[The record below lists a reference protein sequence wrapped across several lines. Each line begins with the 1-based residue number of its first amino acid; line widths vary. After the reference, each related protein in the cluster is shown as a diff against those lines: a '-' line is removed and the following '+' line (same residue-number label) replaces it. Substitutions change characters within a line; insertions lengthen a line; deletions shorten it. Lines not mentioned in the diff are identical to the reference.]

1 MQLFEFVK
9 NPPVLILSTKSD
21 SKDHKSQLFQKPYT
35 TSGFLERTSN
45 ELVVLYGRL
54 LDFFKNIEN
63 CDYIPKPALWVFE
76 NYGFES

>member
-1 MQLFEFVK
+1 
-9 NPPVLILSTKSD
+9 
-21 SKDHKSQLFQKPYT
+21 
-35 TSGFLERTSN
+35 
-45 ELVVLYGRL
+45 LVVLYGRL